1 MQRMIDMDGMDIVLD
16 TEADTWIYLAPRP
29 ESDDDQRFERGRDL
43 FIKERA
49 GGQDI
54 YYIYRWTLIADE
66 DESIHM
72 VTRKA
77 AERFL
82 EEHGLVL
89 ASYPNQ
95 RGSDLLRSYGY
106 GMLEEF

>member
-1 MQRMIDMDGMDIVLD
+1 MQRTIDIDGTEIVLD
-16 TEADTWIYLAPRP
+16 TELDTWIYLAPRP
-29 ESDDDQRFERGRDL
+29 ESGDDQRFERCRDL

-54 YYIYRWTLIADE
+54 YYIYRWTLITDE
-66 DESIHM
+66 DESIHL
-72 VTRKA
+72 VTRNA

-89 ASYPNQ
+89 ARYPEQ
-95 RGSDLLRSYGY
+95 RGSAILRSYGY
-106 GMLEEF
+106 GILEEF